1 MIDTWRQ
8 ASDVCDGKCQ
18 KIGRSTVAASSLLH
32 ALAPQRRGF
41 EYARKVQR
49 QQSYGG

>member
-18 KIGRSTVAASSLLH
+18 KIGRPTVAASSLLH